1 MAGKEKDF
9 KDRDWDREMREVD
22 KLLAKLPEADPS
34 LGRGAATVPRA
45 YAAPGTH
52 TTPSGEGRAAAGARL
67 TTWLRV
73 GLGVMLGV
81 GMFVWPYRH
90 VCGAGLL
97 LYVIGI
103 GTLTI
108 AGAWGALSSWK
119 RRMGLAHIISVLLL
133 MEGAVLMVS
142 TVLPR
147 IGRAGPQAAWFCPE
161 PPVQVT
167 PRR

>member
-1 MAGKEKDF
+1 VAGKEKDL

-22 KLLAKLPEADPS
+22 KLLAKLPEADPT
-34 LGRGAATVPRA
+34 LGRGAPTMPRA
-45 YAAPGTH
+45 YPGAH
-52 TTPSGEGRAAAGARL
+52 TPSAEGPAAAGARI

-81 GMFVWPYRH
+81 GMLVWPYSH

-97 LYVIGI
+97 LYIVGI

-108 AGAWGALSSWK
+108 AGAWGALSSWR
-119 RRMGLAHIISVLLL
+119 RRMGLAHILSVLLL
-133 MEGAVLMVS
+133 MEGAVLTVS

-147 IGRAGPQAAWFCPE
+147 IGRTGPRTPWFCPE
-161 PPVQVT
+161 PPAQVT
-167 PRR
+167 PKR

>member
-1 MAGKEKDF
+1 MAGKDKEI

-34 LGRGAATVPRA
+34 LGRGAPTVPRA
-45 YAAPGTH
+45 YAAPGTLA
-52 TTPSGEGRAAAGARL
+52 TPSGEVRAAAGARF

-73 GLGVMLGV
+73 GLGLMLGV
-81 GMFVWPYRH
+81 GMLVWPYRH
-90 VCGAGLL
+90 ACGAGLL

-103 GTLTI
+103 STLTI
-108 AGAWGALSSWK
+108 AGAWGALSSWR
-119 RRMGLAHIISVLLL
+119 RRMGLAHILSVLLL
-133 MEGAVLMVS
+133 MESAVLMVS

-147 IGRAGPQAAWFCPE
+147 IGRAGPQAVWFCPE

>member
-1 MAGKEKDF
+1 MAGKDKEI

-22 KLLAKLPEADPS
+22 KLLAKLPDADPT
-34 LGRGAATVPRA
+34 LGRGSPTVPRA
-45 YAAPGTH
+45 YAASGAH
-52 TTPSGEGRAAAGARL
+52 ATPSGEVRAAAGARL

-81 GMFVWPYRH
+81 GMLVWPYRH

-97 LYVIGI
+97 LYGIGL

-119 RRMGLAHIISVLLL
+119 RRMGLAHIISVVLL

-147 IGRAGPQAAWFCPE
+147 IGGAGPQALWFCPE
-161 PPVQVT
+161 PPVHVT
-167 PRR
+167 PKR